1 MRVSGTTVQ
10 HGSLAQSRY
19 AASQPGARPVWQDD
33 CMAHANRERPL
44 VLLTGANGNIGVDFA
59 ETWLTQ
65 HTSDYGL
72 RLGTRRE
79 DYEDDRFDDI
89 VVMDLEDRPSLD
101 KAMRGV
107 DCVVNMAG
115 NPSVDATFDELLG
128 PNIVGVYNLFEVARE
143 AGVKRVINA
152 SSVHA
157 VMGYPVDF
165 QAHEH
170 DPPRADTLY
179 GVSKVY
185 GEALCSSFSYEH
197 GMSCIALRIGAY
209 VADDEREHRVYC
221 SDNPQLLDIVVSRRD
236 LCQLIHRCIMAP
248 DELTYAVFHGI
259 SNNRFKRMDIAN
271 ARTLVGYEPQDDA
284 FEWSKLVDFGPEEK
298 V

>member
-1 MRVSGTTVQ
+1 
-10 HGSLAQSRY
+10 
-19 AASQPGARPVWQDD
+19 
-33 CMAHANRERPL
+33 MAKRKQRTR
-44 VLLTGANGNIGVDFA
+44 VLLTGINGNIGADFA
-59 ETWLTQ
+59 ETWLAKYA
-65 HTSDYGL
+65 SDYDL

-79 DYEDDRFDDI
+79 DYEDSRFDDI
-89 VVMDLEDRPSLD
+89 VLMDIEHPPSLT

-107 DCVVNMAG
+107 DCVVHMAG

-128 PNIVGVYNLFEVARE
+128 PNIVGLYNVFEAARK
-143 AGVKRVINA
+143 AKVPRIIYA

-157 VMGYPVDF
+157 IMGYPVDF
-165 QAHEH
+165 QAHH
-170 DPPRADTLY
+170 DDPPRADTLY
-179 GVSKVY
+179 GASKVY
-185 GEALCSSFSYEH
+185 GEALCSAYAYEH

-209 VADDEREHRVYC
+209 VPDDERKQRVYC

-236 LCQLIHRCIMAP
+236 LCQLIHKCIMAP
-248 DELTYAVFHGI
+248 DDLTYAVFHGI

-284 FEWSKLVDFGPEEK
+284 FEWSQLVDFGPEKK